1 MSLLNVFKP
10 SSIACSLSQGGG
22 FERSRHVRPRYE
34 ISEDQSAYY
43 VDVDLPGVGKK
54 DVGVTLHDGLL
65 ELIGERNWTP
75 PKGWKAVNGDNES
88 YSYRLRLMVGDRVE
102 EGSISAE
109 TINGVLRLTLP
120 KEEEKRAQDRDSI
133 ISLRGLGWRRFSGE
147 GTGAF
152 LLVLD
157 WPERLG
163 LHLPMSA

>member
-1 MSLLNVFKP
+1 M
-10 SSIACSLSQGGG
+10 
-22 FERSRHVRPRYE
+22 
-34 ISEDQSAYY
+34 
-43 VDVDLPGVGKK
+43 DLPGVGKK

-120 KEEEKRAQDRDSI
+120 KEEEKRRARSRFDN
-133 ISLRGLGWRRFSGE
+133 SLRGLGWRRFSGE

-152 LLVLD
+152 LLEGRMARPSICRFRSIEPSIATFLM
-157 WPERLG
+157 PISSTRFRLQ
-163 LHLPMSA
+163 

>member
-10 SSIACSLSQGGG
+10 SSIACSPSQGEDSNGAVY
-22 FERSRHVRPRYE
+22 VRPRYE

-120 KEEEKRAQDRDSI
+120 KEEEKKTRKIEIR
-133 ISLRGLGWRRFSGE
+133 
-147 GTGAF
+147 
-152 LLVLD
+152 
-157 WPERLG
+157 
-163 LHLPMSA
+163 